1 MALSTQLLG
10 HWSRLKRKM
19 GLSAQGISP
28 NAPDSYERTCEYFGW
43 VCLSYPSFR
52 DRTPQEVCADLRWG
66 VTHSKLPKPGDN
78 PAPVLSQIQALLDEA
93 ERAFATQGNRSGQ
106 KGIFR
111 MGFQEGSEQAIAEL
125 EAEPA
130 HAALK
135 KASRLYYDFG
145 YLDKFKPAQDTM

>member
-1 MALSTQLLG
+1 MALSTSLFG

-43 VCLSYPSFR
+43 ACLSYPSFR

-66 VTHSKLPKPGDN
+66 VTHSTLPQPGDN
-78 PAPVLSQIQALLDEA
+78 PASALDQIQTLLNEA
-93 ERAFATQGNRSGQ
+93 ERAFATQGDRSDQ
-106 KGIFR
+106 TGIFR
-111 MGFQEGSEQAIAEL
+111 MGFQKDSDEAIAQL

-130 HAALK
+130 LAALK

-145 YLDKFKPAQDTM
+145 YLDKFKKAQETM